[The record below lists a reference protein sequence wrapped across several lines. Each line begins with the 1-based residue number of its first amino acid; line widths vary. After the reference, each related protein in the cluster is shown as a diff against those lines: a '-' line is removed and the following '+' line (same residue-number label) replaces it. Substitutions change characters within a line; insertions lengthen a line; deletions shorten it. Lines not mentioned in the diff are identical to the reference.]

1 MFFNNGQLLTDG
13 SDYGITGTTLEFSTL
28 YPAPTPTDVLKI
40 FFGLSSIAS
49 QSGISG
55 LQGIS
60 GISGVSGY
68 SGSDGVSGISGLQGS
83 SGISGVSGYS
93 GSDGVSGISGLQGS
107 SGISGVSGYSGSD
120 GVSGISGLSGI
131 SGMSGITSSEI
142 APNLVTVSLPGG
154 VADFNSVKLAVDSI
168 TAATATSP
176 YVVYIHPGTYYEN
189 SFSLKSYI
197 TIRGESSTSTII
209 EAIDPNSTL
218 IYGADQSMIQDVQ
231 IQGCTGTGV
240 SAIVY
245 SSSTTPQL
253 NAIFYVENVRFGTN
267 YTHVKNI
274 GTGGGNSIIQ
284 CSNVK
289 YGGYPFTLGFY
300 CTNDGSGIGRMQ
312 LRNVTSTNG
321 GITTTSNLVFAKAD
335 KSGCGFIVN
344 GCLLTKAVGAAAG
357 TGFWVEDGGF
367 LRLTG
372 VNFQRWATGI
382 YAPQVGSAPSIDAIA
397 LNFENCT
404 TDVNIV
410 HSGATGKVQGTD
422 NFIKTLIPIDA
433 PLYEVGQDPR
443 RIVVAKKGGDFT
455 SIKSAVDYIT
465 GSSSTNRFVVE
476 VGPGKF
482 SEDEIDLVNKPYVSI
497 VGSNIQTTEIVPNSS
512 SQHIFKLGINN
523 EISFLTISGSGSGYA
538 AIYVDDIGDFAQAHK
553 ISIYDC
559 DIGIWVKSS
568 TQDTKFYGEYIDING
583 YFSYG
588 VRIEASNSF
597 LALANM
603 ENYYLF
609 PTYDDV
615 IGNSVDG
622 LGGRLNI
629 YTAEFEGALLTGSTA
644 IIVSDE
650 AECEAGNLDIQE
662 WDKAIVIPNIGNG
675 PSVRIVGTMIHDSIT
690 YDMEISNSLASLR
703 FQGVSDHSKIYN
715 VSNDVY
721 WNFLDDNDGENDVT
735 RKLSVT
741 FADGT
746 HTDASTLIFQGSAMG
761 SMTGGTIT
769 FVSGL
774 TISTAAGFGY
784 LQNTIT
790 SDIIQRIDWSDTQLV
805 LAANSDNYIFITDG
819 GTLSASG
826 GLPSPVNNI
835 VLGRVVTNSTTIEF
849 IEQSAYDA
857 NHTGTLLSSF
867 NRNGLGSIYAEGSIV
882 TQNTTPFQIDITQG
896 SYYFSENNYIPTG
909 GTGVTF
915 TQYYYSGSGWIT
927 SATTYVN
934 NYQYNAGQTSLSAL
948 TTSAY
953 TKHTLYTVGDGVDEK
968 YFLVLGQN
976 EYTTLVEAEDANL
989 PTPPTFFKDAVT
1001 PIASIYIQQG
1011 FSGIT
1016 QIEDIRPIIGFKAA
1030 GVNATAVH
1038 GNLLGL
1044 GADDHTQYLLVDGTR
1059 QMSGDLGLGGNDI
1072 YNTNTI
1078 TTNYVTTTGLTISN
1092 LTQDNAQTK
1101 FVVVDNAGVT
1111 YYRTGGESG
1120 ISGLQGPSGISGL
1133 QGLSGIS
1140 GIEGLSGISG
1150 IQGINGDSGISGI
1163 SGLQGISGVSGL
1175 QGISGMSGISP
1186 TNISTIS
1193 FTVDTGGAA
1202 PISSGLKSF
1211 VYLPYSG
1218 EILSWTILTNTSG
1231 STELDLYKSTYAN
1244 YPPDISDTI
1253 ITTDY
1258 PYLSNM
1264 IKNQSSNLTG
1274 WTTTFDA
1281 DDIIGLYVKSA
1292 STITRIQLIL
1302 EIQK

>member
-1 MFFNNGQLLTDG
+1 M
-13 SDYGITGTTLEFSTL
+13 
-28 YPAPTPTDVLKI
+28 
-40 FFGLSSIAS
+40 
-49 QSGISG
+49 
-55 LQGIS
+55 
-60 GISGVSGY
+60 
-68 SGSDGVSGISGLQGS
+68 
-83 SGISGVSGYS
+83 
-93 GSDGVSGISGLQGS
+93 
-107 SGISGVSGYSGSD
+107 
-120 GVSGISGLSGI
+120 
-131 SGMSGITSSEI
+131 
-142 APNLVTVSLPGG
+142 
-154 VADFNSVKLAVDSI
+154 
-168 TAATATSP
+168 
-176 YVVYIHPGTYYEN
+176 YI
-189 SFSLKSYI
+189 
-197 TIRGESSTSTII
+197 
-209 EAIDPNSTL
+209 
-218 IYGADQSMIQDVQ
+218 
-231 IQGCTGTGV
+231 
-240 SAIVY
+240 
-245 SSSTTPQL
+245 
-253 NAIFYVENVRFGTN
+253 
-267 YTHVKNI
+267 
-274 GTGGGNSIIQ
+274 
-284 CSNVK
+284 
-289 YGGYPFTLGFY
+289 
-300 CTNDGSGIGRMQ
+300 
-312 LRNVTSTNG
+312 
-321 GITTTSNLVFAKAD
+321 
-335 KSGCGFIVN
+335 
-344 GCLLTKAVGAAAG
+344 
-357 TGFWVEDGGF
+357 
-367 LRLTG
+367 
-372 VNFQRWATGI
+372 
-382 YAPQVGSAPSIDAIA
+382 
-397 LNFENCT
+397 
-404 TDVNIV
+404 
-410 HSGATGKVQGTD
+410 
-422 NFIKTLIPIDA
+422 
-433 PLYEVGQDPR
+433 
-443 RIVVAKKGGDFT
+443 
-455 SIKSAVDYIT
+455 
-465 GSSSTNRFVVE
+465 
-476 VGPGKF
+476 
-482 SEDEIDLVNKPYVSI
+482 
-497 VGSNIQTTEIVPNSS
+497 
-512 SQHIFKLGINN
+512 
-523 EISFLTISGSGSGYA
+523 
-538 AIYVDDIGDFAQAHK
+538 DDIGDFAQAHK
-553 ISIYDC
+553 ISIYDS

-583 YFSYG
+583 DFSYG
-588 VRIEASNSF
+588 VRVEATNSF
-597 LALANM
+597 LALTNM

-644 IIVSDE
+644 ILVSDE

-662 WDKAIVIPNIGNG
+662 WNNAIVVPNVGNG
-675 PSVRIVGTMIHDSIT
+675 PAIRIVGTMIHDSIT
-690 YDMEISNSLASLR
+690 NDFEILNATTTFR
-703 FQGVSDHSKIYN
+703 FQGVADHTKISN

-721 WNFLDDNDGENDVT
+721 WNFLDDTDGENDIT
-735 RKLSVT
+735 RKISVT

-790 SDIIQRIDWSDTQLV
+790 PDIIQRIDWSDTQLV
-805 LAANSDNYIFITDG
+805 LSANTDNYIFITDNSIL
-819 GTLSASG
+819 TASG
-826 GLPSPVNNI
+826 GLPSPINNI

-896 SYYFSENNYIPTG
+896 SYYFSENNYLPTG

-948 TTSAY
+948 TSSAY
-953 TKHTLYTVGDGVDEK
+953 TKHTLYTVGDGIDEK

-1044 GADDHTQYLLVDGTR
+1044 GADDHTQYLLVDGVR
-1059 QMSGDLGLGGNDI
+1059 EMSGDLGLGGNDI
-1072 YNTNTI
+1072 YNTNLI
-1078 TTNYVTTTGLTISN
+1078 TTNYVTTTGITISN

-1101 FVVVDNAGVT
+1101 FVVVDNAGVA

-1120 ISGLQGPSGISGL
+1120 L
-1133 QGLSGIS
+1133 
-1140 GIEGLSGISG
+1140 
-1150 IQGINGDSGISGI
+1150 SGISGI
-1163 SGLQGISGVSGL
+1163 SGLQGTSGLSGISGISGDTGPIGISGL
-1175 QGISGMSGISP
+1175 QGISGLAGTSTS
-1186 TNISTIS
+1186 NISTIS